1 MIEWGY
7 QMNNTVDTLIIG
19 AGITGLSLASFLGTD
34 DYLIVEKDSEVGG
47 YCKTT
52 IRNGFVWDYSGH
64 FFHFNNQEIKDYVL
78 ENIECDIKTVRKK
91 SHISYKDM
99 YIDFP
104 FQNNIHQLPTNEF
117 IECLYDLYHRGNE
130 KVNTFTDYVVNTLGH
145 SICDKFIIP
154 YNEKLYAC
162 DLNKLDYDAMGRFF
176 PKPTMFEDLL
186 FELRNNN
193 KTESYNDT
201 FIYPTGGS
209 IEFVK
214 SLYKRVNE
222 KNVLLNTKIIGIDLE
237 NKIAQTNNGYIK
249 FNKLV
254 NTIPFDTF
262 MELTGKKVDHLSS
275 NKVVVF
281 NLGFDLPTDIES
293 NWVYYPG
300 DEIFYRVGFYNNIFN
315 TDRMSLYV
323 EIGMEKTDEVIEE
336 DLLKKILEDLI
347 KVGVITNH
355 TLVDHQMI
363 IMNPAYVHITKE
375 SKEVYNDWC
384 KKNNPN
390 GLFSIG
396 RYGSWT
402 YCSIEDNI
410 IQAKELSIR
419 LV

>member
-1 MIEWGY
+1 
-7 QMNNTVDTLIIG
+7 MNNTECEILIIG
-19 AGITGLSLASFLGTD
+19 AGITGLSLASFLETD
-34 DYLIVEKDSEVGG
+34 NYLIVDKDSEVGG

-52 IRNGFVWDYSGH
+52 IRNEFVWDYSGH
-64 FFHFNNQEIKDYVL
+64 FFHFNNREIKDYVL
-78 ENIECDIKTVRKK
+78 ENIECDVVTVNKK
-91 SHISYKDM
+91 SHIYYKDR

-104 FQNNIHQLPTNEF
+104 FQNNIDQLPTDEF
-117 IECLYDLYHRGNE
+117 VECLYDLRNTKNGE
-130 KVNTFTDYVVNTLGH
+130 VNTFTDFVKNTLGE

-162 DLNKLDYDAMGRFF
+162 DLNNLDYDAMGRFF
-176 PKPTMFEDLL
+176 PKLTNFDDLL
-186 FELRNNN
+186 TQLKNKN

-209 IEFVK
+209 VEFVK
-214 SLYKRVNE
+214 SLLKRVNQD
-222 KNVLLNTKIIGIDLE
+222 NILLDTEIIGIDLE

-254 NTIPFDTF
+254 NTMPFDTF
-262 MELTGKKVDHLSS
+262 MKLTGEKVDNLSS

-281 NLGFDLPTDIES
+281 NLGFDKPTDISS
-293 NWVYYPG
+293 NWVYYPN
-300 DEIFYRVGFYNNIFN
+300 DEIFYRVGFYNNIFG

-323 EIGMEKTDEVIEE
+323 EIGMEKTERVIEE
-336 DLLKKILEDLI
+336 DLLKKVLEDLI
-347 KVGVITNH
+347 RVGVVTNH

-363 IMNPAYVHITKE
+363 VMNPAYVHITKE
-375 SKEVYNDWC
+375 SKEIYNDWN

-410 IQAKELSIR
+410 LQSKELSVR

>member
-1 MIEWGY
+1 MKQTNCNI
-7 QMNNTVDTLIIG
+7 LIVG
-19 AGITGLSLASFLGTD
+19 GGITGLSLASFLGED

-52 IRNGFVWDYSGH
+52 IRNEFVWDYSGH

-78 ENIECDIKTVRKK
+78 ENIECDVVTVNKK
-91 SHISYKDM
+91 SHIYYKDR

-104 FQNNIHQLPTNEF
+104 FQNNIHQLPTDEF
-117 IECLYDLYHRGNE
+117 VECLYDLYNKGNDE
-130 KVNTFTDYVVNTLGH
+130 INSFTDFVKSTLGQ

-154 YNEKLYAC
+154 YNQKLYAC

-176 PKPTMFEDLL
+176 PKPTNFNDLL
-186 FELRNNN
+186 LQLKNNN

-209 IEFVK
+209 VEFVK
-214 SLYKRVNE
+214 SLLKRVNE
-222 KNVLLNTKIIGIDLE
+222 DNILLNTKIIGIDLE

-254 NTIPFDTF
+254 NTMPFDTF
-262 MELTGKKVDHLSS
+262 MGLTGEKIDNLSS

-281 NLGFDLPTDIES
+281 NLGFDRQTGIDS
-293 NWVYYPG
+293 NWIYFPG
-300 DEIFYRVGFYNNIFN
+300 NEIFYRVGFYNNIFKTN
-315 TDRMSLYV
+315 KMSLYV
-323 EIGMEKTDEVIEE
+323 EIGMEKNQEVDEQA
-336 DLLKKILEDLI
+336 LLTKVLEDLEESGI
-347 KVGVITNH
+347 IVGQKLT
-355 TLVDHQMI
+355 DHQMI
-363 IMNPAYVHITKE
+363 VMNPAYVHITKE
-375 SKEVYNDWC
+375 SKEIYNSWN

-410 IQAKELSIR
+410 IQAKDLSVLLI
-419 LV
+419 

>member
-1 MIEWGY
+1 MQQTNCNI
-7 QMNNTVDTLIIG
+7 LIVG
-19 AGITGLSLASFLGTD
+19 GGITGLSLASFLGED

-52 IRNGFVWDYSGH
+52 IRNEFVWDYSGH

-78 ENIECDIKTVRKK
+78 ENIECDVVTVNKK
-91 SHISYKDM
+91 SHIYYKDR

-104 FQNNIHQLPTNEF
+104 FQNNIHQLPTDEF
-117 IECLYDLYHRGNE
+117 VECLYDLYNKGNDE
-130 KVNTFTDYVVNTLGH
+130 INSFTDFVKSTLGQ

-154 YNEKLYAC
+154 YNQKLYAC
-162 DLNKLDYDAMGRFF
+162 DLNKLEYDAMGRFF
-176 PKPTMFEDLL
+176 PKPTNFNDLL
-186 FELRNNN
+186 LQLKNNN

-209 IEFVK
+209 VEFVK
-214 SLYKRVNE
+214 SLLKRVNE
-222 KNVLLNTKIIGIDLE
+222 DNILLNTKIIGIDLE

-254 NTIPFDTF
+254 NSMPFDTF
-262 MELTGKKVDHLSS
+262 MGLTGEKIDNLSS

-281 NLGFDLPTDIES
+281 NLGFDRQTGIDS
-293 NWVYYPG
+293 NWIYFPG
-300 DEIFYRVGFYNNIFN
+300 NEIFYRVGFYNNIFKTN
-315 TDRMSLYV
+315 RMSLYV
-323 EIGMEKTDEVIEE
+323 EIGMEKNQEVDEKA
-336 DLLKKILEDLI
+336 LLTKVLEDLEESGI
-347 KVGVITNH
+347 IVGQKLT
-355 TLVDHQMI
+355 DHQMI
-363 IMNPAYVHITKE
+363 VMNPAYVHITKE
-375 SKEVYNDWC
+375 SKEIYNSWN

-410 IQAKELSIR
+410 IQAKDLSVL

>member
-1 MIEWGY
+1 
-7 QMNNTVDTLIIG
+7 
-19 AGITGLSLASFLGTD
+19 
-34 DYLIVEKDSEVGG
+34 
-47 YCKTT
+47 
-52 IRNGFVWDYSGH
+52 
-64 FFHFNNQEIKDYVL
+64 
-78 ENIECDIKTVRKK
+78 
-91 SHISYKDM
+91 
-99 YIDFP
+99 
-104 FQNNIHQLPTNEF
+104 
-117 IECLYDLYHRGNE
+117 
-130 KVNTFTDYVVNTLGH
+130 
-145 SICDKFIIP
+145 
-154 YNEKLYAC
+154 
-162 DLNKLDYDAMGRFF
+162 
-176 PKPTMFEDLL
+176 
-186 FELRNNN
+186 
-193 KTESYNDT
+193 
-201 FIYPTGGS
+201 
-209 IEFVK
+209 
-214 SLYKRVNE
+214 LYKRVNE

-254 NTIPFDTF
+254 NTMPFDTF

-323 EIGMEKTDEVIEE
+323 EIGMEKTDEVIEDE
-336 DLLKKILEDLI
+336 LLKKILEDLI
-347 KVGVITNH
+347 KVGVVTNH

-375 SKEVYNDWC
+375 SKEIYNDWG

-410 IQAKELSIR
+410 LQSKELSVR

>member
-1 MIEWGY
+1 
-7 QMNNTVDTLIIG
+7 MNNTEVDILIIG
-19 AGITGLSLASFLGTD
+19 AGITGLSLASFLETD
-34 DYLIVEKDSEVGG
+34 NYLIVDKDSEIGG

-64 FFHFNNQEIKDYVL
+64 FFHFNNQQIKDYVL
-78 ENIECDIKTVRKK
+78 ENIECDIKTVKKK
-91 SHISYKDM
+91 SHISYKDR

-154 YNEKLYAC
+154 YNQKLYAC

-186 FELRNNN
+186 SELRNNN

-214 SLYKRVNE
+214 SLHKRVNE

-254 NTIPFDTF
+254 NTMPFDTF
-262 MELTGKKVDHLSS
+262 MELTGEKVDNLSS

-347 KVGVITNH
+347 KVGVVTNH

-363 IMNPAYVHITKE
+363 VMNPAYVHITKE
-375 SKEVYNDWC
+375 SKEIYNDWG

-410 IQAKELSIR
+410 IESKK
-419 LV
+419 LVKCLNNL

>member
-1 MIEWGY
+1 MKQTNCNI
-7 QMNNTVDTLIIG
+7 LIVG
-19 AGITGLSLASFLGTD
+19 GGITGLSLASFLGED

-52 IRNGFVWDYSGH
+52 IRNEFVWDYSGH

-78 ENIECDIKTVRKK
+78 ENIECDVVTVNKK
-91 SHISYKDM
+91 SHIYYKDR

-104 FQNNIHQLPTNEF
+104 FQNNIHQLPTDEF
-117 IECLYDLYHRGNE
+117 VECLYDLYNKGNDE
-130 KVNTFTDYVVNTLGH
+130 INSFTDFVKSTLGQ

-154 YNEKLYAC
+154 YNQKLYAC

-176 PKPTMFEDLL
+176 PKPTNFNDLL
-186 FELRNNN
+186 LQLKNNN

-209 IEFVK
+209 VEFVK
-214 SLYKRVNE
+214 SLLKRVNE
-222 KNVLLNTKIIGIDLE
+222 DNILLNTKIIGIDLE

-254 NTIPFDTF
+254 NTMPFDTF
-262 MELTGKKVDHLSS
+262 MGLTGEKIDNLSS

-281 NLGFDLPTDIES
+281 NLGFDRQTGIDS
-293 NWVYYPG
+293 NWIYFPG
-300 DEIFYRVGFYNNIFN
+300 NEIFYRVGFYNNIFKTN
-315 TDRMSLYV
+315 RMSLYV
-323 EIGMEKTDEVIEE
+323 EIGMEKNQEVDEQA
-336 DLLKKILEDLI
+336 LLTKVLEDLEESGI
-347 KVGVITNH
+347 IVGQKLT
-355 TLVDHQMI
+355 DHQMI
-363 IMNPAYVHITKE
+363 VMNPAYVHITKE
-375 SKEVYNDWC
+375 SKEIYNSWN

-410 IQAKELSIR
+410 IQAKDLSVL

>member
-1 MIEWGY
+1 
-7 QMNNTVDTLIIG
+7 MNNTEVDILIIG
-19 AGITGLSLASFLGTD
+19 GGITGLSLASFLETD
-34 DYLIVEKDSEVGG
+34 NYLIVDKDSEVGG

-78 ENIECDIKTVRKK
+78 ENIECDIKTVKKK
-91 SHISYKDM
+91 SHISYKDR

-154 YNEKLYAC
+154 YNQKLYAC

-186 FELRNNN
+186 SELRNNK

-222 KNVLLNTKIIGIDLE
+222 KNVLLNTNIIGIDLE

-254 NTIPFDTF
+254 NTISFDTF
-262 MELTGKKVDHLSS
+262 MELTGKKVDNLSS

-323 EIGMEKTDEVIEE
+323 EIGMGKTDEVIKG

-347 KVGVITNH
+347 KVGVVTNH

-375 SKEVYNDWC
+375 SKEIYNDWG

-410 IQAKELSIR
+410 LQSKELSVR

>member
-1 MIEWGY
+1 
-7 QMNNTVDTLIIG
+7 MNQTNCDILIIG
-19 AGITGLSLASFLGTD
+19 AGITGLSLASFLDTD

-91 SHISYKDM
+91 SHISYKDR
-99 YIDFP
+99 YVDFP

-154 YNEKLYAC
+154 YNQKLYAC

-186 FELRNNN
+186 SELRNNN

-222 KNVLLNTKIIGIDLE
+222 KNVLLNTNIIGIDLE

-254 NTIPFDTF
+254 NTMPFDTF

-293 NWVYYPG
+293 NWVYYPS

-323 EIGMEKTDEVIEE
+323 EIGMEKTDKVIEE

-347 KVGVITNH
+347 KVGVVTNH

-363 IMNPAYVHITKE
+363 VMNPAYVHITKE
-375 SKEVYNDWC
+375 SKEIYNSWG

-410 IQAKELSIR
+410 IQSKQLSK
-419 LV
+419 LFN

>member
-1 MIEWGY
+1 
-7 QMNNTVDTLIIG
+7 MNTTECDILIIG
-19 AGITGLSLASFLGTD
+19 AGITGLSLASFLETD
-34 DYLIVEKDSEVGG
+34 NYLIVDKDSEVGG

-91 SHISYKDM
+91 SHISYKDR

-154 YNEKLYAC
+154 YNQKLYAC

-186 FELRNNN
+186 SELRNNN

-222 KNVLLNTKIIGIDLE
+222 KNVLLNTNIIGIDLE

-254 NTIPFDTF
+254 NTMPFDTF

-323 EIGMEKTDEVIEE
+323 EIGMEKTDKVIEE
-336 DLLKKILEDLI
+336 DLLKKVLEDLI
-347 KVGVITNH
+347 KVGVINNH
-355 TLVDHQMI
+355 NLVDHQMI
-363 IMNPAYVHITKE
+363 VMNPAYVHITKE
-375 SKEVYNDWC
+375 SKEIYNNWG

-410 IQAKELSIR
+410 IQSKELSIR

>member
-1 MIEWGY
+1 MQQTNCNI
-7 QMNNTVDTLIIG
+7 LIVG
-19 AGITGLSLASFLGTD
+19 GGITGLSLASFLGED

-52 IRNGFVWDYSGH
+52 IRNEFVWDYSGH

-78 ENIECDIKTVRKK
+78 ENIECDVVTVNKK
-91 SHISYKDM
+91 SHIYYKDR

-104 FQNNIHQLPTNEF
+104 FQNNIHQLPTDEF
-117 IECLYDLYHRGNE
+117 VECLYDLYNKGNDE
-130 KVNTFTDYVVNTLGH
+130 INSFTDFVKSTLGQ

-154 YNEKLYAC
+154 YNQKLYAC

-176 PKPTMFEDLL
+176 PKPTNFNDLL
-186 FELRNNN
+186 LQLKNNN

-209 IEFVK
+209 VEFVK
-214 SLYKRVNE
+214 SLLKRVNE
-222 KNVLLNTKIIGIDLE
+222 DNILLNTKIIGIDLE

-254 NTIPFDTF
+254 NTMPFDTF
-262 MELTGKKVDHLSS
+262 MGLTGEKIDNLSS

-281 NLGFDLPTDIES
+281 NLGFDRQTGIDS
-293 NWVYYPG
+293 NWIYFPG
-300 DEIFYRVGFYNNIFN
+300 NEIFYRVGFYNNIFKTN
-315 TDRMSLYV
+315 RMSLYV
-323 EIGMEKTDEVIEE
+323 EIGMEKNQEVDEQS
-336 DLLKKILEDLI
+336 LLTKVLEDLEESGI
-347 KVGVITNH
+347 IVGQKLT
-355 TLVDHQMI
+355 DHQMI
-363 IMNPAYVHITKE
+363 VMNPAYVHITKE
-375 SKEVYNDWC
+375 SKEIYNSWN

-410 IQAKELSIR
+410 IQAKDLSVLLI
-419 LV
+419 

>member
-1 MIEWGY
+1 
-7 QMNNTVDTLIIG
+7 MNTTECDILIIG
-19 AGITGLSLASFLGTD
+19 AGITGLSLASFLETD
-34 DYLIVEKDSEVGG
+34 NYLIVDKDSEVGG

-64 FFHFNNQEIKDYVL
+64 FFHFNNQQIKDYVL
-78 ENIECDIKTVRKK
+78 ENIECDIKTVKKK
-91 SHISYKDM
+91 SHISYKDR

-154 YNEKLYAC
+154 YNQKLYAC

-176 PKPTMFEDLL
+176 PKPTMFDDLL
-186 FELRNNN
+186 SELRNNK

-222 KNVLLNTKIIGIDLE
+222 KNVLLNTKIIAIDLE

-254 NTIPFDTF
+254 NTMPFDTF
-262 MELTGKKVDHLSS
+262 MELTGENVDHLSS

-323 EIGMEKTDEVIEE
+323 EVGMEKTDKVIEE
-336 DLLKKILEDLI
+336 DLLNKILEDLNR
-347 KVGVITNH
+347 VGVVINH

-363 IMNPAYVHITKE
+363 VMNPAYVHITKE
-375 SKEVYNDWC
+375 SKEIYNDWG
-384 KKNNPN
+384 KKNNPS

-410 IQAKELSIR
+410 IQAKELFNDY
-419 LV
+419 LCG

>member
-1 MIEWGY
+1 
-7 QMNNTVDTLIIG
+7 MNSKKVDILIIG
-19 AGITGLSLASFLGTD
+19 AGITGLSLASFLDTD

-91 SHISYKDM
+91 SHISYKDR
-99 YIDFP
+99 YVDFP

-130 KVNTFTDYVVNTLGH
+130 KVNTFTDYIVNTLGH

-154 YNEKLYAC
+154 YNQKLYAC

-186 FELRNNN
+186 SELRNNN

-222 KNVLLNTKIIGIDLE
+222 KNVLLNTNIIGIDLE

-254 NTIPFDTF
+254 NTMPFDTF

-323 EIGMEKTDEVIEE
+323 EIGLEKTDKVIEE
-336 DLLKKILEDLI
+336 DLLKKVLEDLI
-347 KVGVITNH
+347 KVGVINNH
-355 TLVDHQMI
+355 NLVDHQMI
-363 IMNPAYVHITKE
+363 VMNPAYVHITKE
-375 SKEVYNDWC
+375 SKEIYNDWC

-402 YCSIEDNI
+402 YCSIEDSI
-410 IQAKELSIR
+410 IQSKIVSYNI
-419 LV
+419 

>member
-1 MIEWGY
+1 MKTI
-7 QMNNTVDTLIIG
+7 DSDILIIG
-19 AGITGLSLASFLGTD
+19 AGITGLSLASFLETD
-34 DYLIVEKDSEVGG
+34 NYLIVEKDSEIGG

-64 FFHFNNQEIKDYVL
+64 FFHFNNQQIKDYVL
-78 ENIECDIKTVRKK
+78 ENIECEIKTVKKK
-91 SHISYKDM
+91 SHISYKDR

-104 FQNNIHQLPTNEF
+104 FQNNIHQLSTNEF
-117 IECLYDLYHRGNE
+117 IECLYDLYHRGND
-130 KVNTFTDYVVNTLGH
+130 KVNTFTDYVVNTLGR

-162 DLNKLDYDAMGRFF
+162 DLNKLDFDAMGRFF
-176 PKPTMFEDLL
+176 PKLTMFEDLL
-186 FELRNNN
+186 SELRNNK

-254 NTIPFDTF
+254 NTMPFDTF
-262 MELTGKKVDHLSS
+262 MELTGKKVDNLSS

-300 DEIFYRVGFYNNIFN
+300 DEIFYRVGLYNNIFN

-323 EIGMEKTDEVIEE
+323 EIGMDKHQEVVEE
-336 DLLKKILEDLI
+336 TLLKKVLEDLEES
-347 KVGVITNH
+347 GVIVGQK
-355 TLVDHQMI
+355 LVDYQMI
-363 IMNPAYVHITKE
+363 VMNPAYVHITKE
-375 SKEVYNDWC
+375 SKEIYNSWN
-384 KKNNPN
+384 KKNNPD

-410 IQAKELSIR
+410 LQSKELSQR
-419 LV
+419 LSM

>member
-1 MIEWGY
+1 
-7 QMNNTVDTLIIG
+7 MNNTECEILIIG
-19 AGITGLSLASFLGTD
+19 AGITGLSLASFLETD
-34 DYLIVEKDSEVGG
+34 NYLIVDKDSEVGG

-52 IRNGFVWDYSGH
+52 IRNEFVWDYSGH
-64 FFHFNNQEIKDYVL
+64 FFHFNNREIKDYVL
-78 ENIECDIKTVRKK
+78 ENIECDVVTVNKK
-91 SHISYKDM
+91 SHIYYKDR

-104 FQNNIHQLPTNEF
+104 FQNNIDQLPTDEF
-117 IECLYDLYHRGNE
+117 VECLYDLRNTKNGE
-130 KVNTFTDYVVNTLGH
+130 VNTFTDFVKNTLGE

-162 DLNKLDYDAMGRFF
+162 DLNNLDYDAMGRFF
-176 PKPTMFEDLL
+176 PKPTNFDDLL
-186 FELRNNN
+186 TQLKNKN

-209 IEFVK
+209 VEFVK
-214 SLYKRVNE
+214 SLLKRVNQD
-222 KNVLLNTKIIGIDLE
+222 NILLDTEIIGIDLE

-254 NTIPFDTF
+254 NTMPFDTF
-262 MELTGKKVDHLSS
+262 MKLTGEKVDNLSS

-281 NLGFDLPTDIES
+281 NLGFDKPTDISS
-293 NWVYYPG
+293 NWVYYPN
-300 DEIFYRVGFYNNIFN
+300 DEIFYRVGFYNNIFG

-323 EIGMEKTDEVIEE
+323 EIGMEKTERVIEE
-336 DLLKKILEDLI
+336 DLLKKVLEDLI
-347 KVGVITNH
+347 RVGVVTNH

-363 IMNPAYVHITKE
+363 VMNPAYVHITKE
-375 SKEVYNDWC
+375 SKEIYNDWG

-410 IQAKELSIR
+410 LQSKELLIR
-419 LV
+419 LI

>member
-1 MIEWGY
+1 MKQTNCNI
-7 QMNNTVDTLIIG
+7 LIVG
-19 AGITGLSLASFLGTD
+19 GGITGLSLASFLGKD

-52 IRNGFVWDYSGH
+52 IRNEFVWDYSGH

-78 ENIECDIKTVRKK
+78 ENIECDVVTVNKK
-91 SHISYKDM
+91 SHIYYKDR

-104 FQNNIHQLPTNEF
+104 FQNNIHQLPTDEF
-117 IECLYDLYHRGNE
+117 FECLYDLYNKGNDE
-130 KVNTFTDYVVNTLGH
+130 INSFTDFVKSTLGQ

-154 YNEKLYAC
+154 YNQKLYAC

-176 PKPTMFEDLL
+176 PKPTNFNDLL
-186 FELRNNN
+186 LQLKNNN

-209 IEFVK
+209 VEFVK
-214 SLYKRVNE
+214 SLLKRVNE
-222 KNVLLNTKIIGIDLE
+222 DNILLNTKIIGIDLE

-254 NTIPFDTF
+254 NTMPFDTF
-262 MELTGKKVDHLSS
+262 MGLTGEKIYDLSS

-281 NLGFDLPTDIES
+281 NLGFDRQTGIDS
-293 NWVYYPG
+293 NWIYFPG
-300 DEIFYRVGFYNNIFN
+300 NEIFYRVGFYNNIFKTN
-315 TDRMSLYV
+315 RMSLYV
-323 EIGMEKTDEVIEE
+323 EIGMEKNQEVDEQA
-336 DLLKKILEDLI
+336 LLTKVLEDLEESGI
-347 KVGVITNH
+347 IVGQKLT
-355 TLVDHQMI
+355 DHQMI
-363 IMNPAYVHITKE
+363 VMNPAYVHITKE
-375 SKEVYNDWC
+375 SKEIYNSWN

-410 IQAKELSIR
+410 IQAKDLSVL

>member
-1 MIEWGY
+1 
-7 QMNNTVDTLIIG
+7 MNNTEVDILIIG
-19 AGITGLSLASFLGTD
+19 AGITGLSLASFLETD
-34 DYLIVEKDSEVGG
+34 NYLIVDKDSEVGG

-64 FFHFNNQEIKDYVL
+64 FFHFNNREIKDYVL
-78 ENIECDIKTVRKK
+78 ENIECDVVTVNKK
-91 SHISYKDM
+91 SHIYYKDR

-104 FQNNIHQLPTNEF
+104 FQNNIDQLPTDEF
-117 IECLYDLYHRGNE
+117 VECLYDLRNTKNGE
-130 KVNTFTDYVVNTLGH
+130 VNTFTDFVKNTLGE

-162 DLNKLDYDAMGRFF
+162 DLNNLDYDAMGRFF
-176 PKPTMFEDLL
+176 PKPTNFDDLL
-186 FELRNNN
+186 TQLKN
-193 KTESYNDT
+193 KNKSESYNDT

-209 IEFVK
+209 VEFVK
-214 SLYKRVNE
+214 SLLKRVNQD
-222 KNVLLNTKIIGIDLE
+222 NILLDTEIIGIDLK

-254 NTIPFDTF
+254 NTMPFDTF
-262 MELTGKKVDHLSS
+262 MKLTGEKVDNLSS

-281 NLGFDLPTDIES
+281 NLGFDLPTDIKS
-293 NWVYYPG
+293 NWVYYPN
-300 DEIFYRVGFYNNIFN
+300 DEIFYRVGFYNNIFG
-315 TDRMSLYV
+315 TDKMSLYV
-323 EIGMEKTDEVIEE
+323 EIGMNKTDRVIEE
-336 DLLKKILEDLI
+336 DLLKKILEDLNR
-347 KVGVITNH
+347 VGVVTNH

-363 IMNPAYVHITKE
+363 VMNPAYVHITKE
-375 SKEVYNDWC
+375 SKEIYNDWG

-410 IQAKELSIR
+410 LQSKELSVR

>member
-1 MIEWGY
+1 MQQTNCNI
-7 QMNNTVDTLIIG
+7 LIVG
-19 AGITGLSLASFLGTD
+19 GGITGLSLASFLGED

-52 IRNGFVWDYSGH
+52 IRNEFVWDYSGH

-78 ENIECDIKTVRKK
+78 ENIECNVVTVNKK
-91 SHISYKDM
+91 SHIYYKDR

-104 FQNNIHQLPTNEF
+104 FQNNIHQLPTDEF
-117 IECLYDLYHRGNE
+117 VECLYDLYNKSNDE
-130 KVNTFTDYVVNTLGH
+130 INSFTDFVKSTLGQ

-176 PKPTMFEDLL
+176 PKPTNFNDLL
-186 FELRNNN
+186 FQLKNNN

-209 IEFVK
+209 VEFVK
-214 SLYKRVNE
+214 SLLKRVDE
-222 KNVLLNTKIIGIDLE
+222 DKIFFNTEIIGIDLTT
-237 NKIAQTNNGYIK
+237 KIAQTNNGYIK

-254 NTIPFDTF
+254 NTMPFDTF
-262 MELTGKKVDHLSS
+262 MKLTGNKVDNLSS

-281 NLGFDLPTDIES
+281 NLGFDRKTGIDS
-293 NWVYYPG
+293 NWVYFPG
-300 DEIFYRVGFYNNIFN
+300 DEIFYRVGFYNNIFK
-315 TDRMSLYV
+315 TDKMSLYV
-323 EIGMEKTDEVIEE
+323 EIGMEKNQEVDEQS
-336 DLLKKILEDLI
+336 LLKKVLEDLEESGI
-347 KVGVITNH
+347 IVGQK
-355 TLVDHQMI
+355 LVDHQMI
-363 IMNPAYVHITKE
+363 VMNPAYVHITKE
-375 SKEVYNDWC
+375 SKEIYNSWN

-410 IQAKELSIR
+410 IQAKDLSIL

>member
-1 MIEWGY
+1 MQQTNCNI
-7 QMNNTVDTLIIG
+7 LIVG
-19 AGITGLSLASFLGTD
+19 GGITGLSLASFLGED
-34 DYLIVEKDSEVGG
+34 NYLIVEKDSEVGG

-52 IRNGFVWDYSGH
+52 IRNEFVWDYSGH
-64 FFHFNNQEIKDYVL
+64 FFHFNHQEIKDYVL
-78 ENIECDIKTVRKK
+78 ENIECDVVTVNKK
-91 SHISYKDM
+91 SHIYYKDR

-104 FQNNIHQLPTNEF
+104 FQNNIHQLPTDEF
-117 IECLYDLYHRGNE
+117 VECLYDLYNKGDDEINS
-130 KVNTFTDYVVNTLGH
+130 FTDFVKSKLGQ

-176 PKPTMFEDLL
+176 PKPTNFNDLL
-186 FELRNNN
+186 FQLKNNN

-209 IEFVK
+209 VEFVK
-214 SLYKRVNE
+214 SLLKRVNE
-222 KNVLLNTKIIGIDLE
+222 DKILLNTEIIGIDLTT
-237 NKIAQTNNGYIK
+237 KMAQTNNGYIK

-254 NTIPFDTF
+254 NTMPFDTF
-262 MELTGKKVDHLSS
+262 MKLTGNKVDNLSS

-281 NLGFDLPTDIES
+281 NLGFDRQTGVDS
-293 NWVYYPG
+293 NWVYFPG
-300 DEIFYRVGFYNNIFN
+300 DEIFYRVGFYNNIFK
-315 TDRMSLYV
+315 TDKMSLYV
-323 EIGMEKTDEVIEE
+323 EIGMEKNQEVDEQS
-336 DLLKKILEDLI
+336 LLKKVLEDLEESGI
-347 KVGVITNH
+347 IVGQK
-355 TLVDHQMI
+355 LVHHQMI
-363 IMNPAYVHITKE
+363 VMNPAYVHITKE
-375 SKEVYNDWC
+375 SKEIYNSWN

-410 IQAKELSIR
+410 IQARDLSIL

>member
-1 MIEWGY
+1 MDQTNCDI
-7 QMNNTVDTLIIG
+7 LIIG
-19 AGITGLSLASFLGTD
+19 AGITGLSLASFLETD
-34 DYLIVEKDSEVGG
+34 NYLIVDKDSEVGG

-64 FFHFNNQEIKDYVL
+64 FFHFNNREIKDYVL
-78 ENIECDIKTVRKK
+78 ENIECDVVTVNKK
-91 SHISYKDM
+91 SHIYYKDR

-104 FQNNIHQLPTNEF
+104 FQNNIDQLPTDEF
-117 IECLYDLYHRGNE
+117 VECLYDLRNTGNGE
-130 KVNTFTDYVVNTLGH
+130 VNTFTDFVKNTLGE

-154 YNEKLYAC
+154 YNQKLYAC
-162 DLNKLDYDAMGRFF
+162 DLNNLDYDAMGRFF
-176 PKPTMFEDLL
+176 PKPTNFDDLL
-186 FELRNNN
+186 TQLKN
-193 KTESYNDT
+193 KNKSESYNDT

-209 IEFVK
+209 VEFVK
-214 SLYKRVNE
+214 SLLKRVNQD
-222 KNVLLNTKIIGIDLE
+222 NILLDTEIIGIDLK

-254 NTIPFDTF
+254 NTMPFDTF
-262 MELTGKKVDHLSS
+262 MKLTGEKVDNLSS

-281 NLGFDLPTDIES
+281 NLGFDLPTDIKS
-293 NWVYYPG
+293 NWVYYPN
-300 DEIFYRVGFYNNIFN
+300 DEIFYRVGFYNNIFG
-315 TDRMSLYV
+315 TDKMSLYV
-323 EIGMEKTDEVIEE
+323 EIGMNKTDRVIEE
-336 DLLKKILEDLI
+336 DLLKKILEDLNR
-347 KVGVITNH
+347 VGVVTNH

-363 IMNPAYVHITKE
+363 VMNPAYVHITKE
-375 SKEVYNDWC
+375 SKEIYNDWG

-410 IQAKELSIR
+410 LQSKELSVR

>member
-1 MIEWGY
+1 M
-7 QMNNTVDTLIIG
+7 DTINCDILIVG
-19 AGITGLSLASFLGTD
+19 AGITGLSLASFLD
-34 DYLIVEKDSEVGG
+34 NDNYLIVDRDSEVGG

-64 FFHFNNQEIKDYVL
+64 FFHFNNQQIKDYVL
-78 ENIECDIKTVRKK
+78 ENIECDIKTVKKK
-91 SHISYKDM
+91 SHISYKDR

-130 KVNTFTDYVVNTLGH
+130 KVNTFTDYIINTLGH
-145 SICDKFIIP
+145 SICNKFIIP

-186 FELRNNN
+186 SELRNNK

-254 NTIPFDTF
+254 NTMPFDTF
-262 MELTGKKVDHLSS
+262 MGLTGKKVDNLSS

-323 EIGMEKTDEVIEE
+323 EIGMEKHQEVVEE
-336 DLLKKILEDLI
+336 TLLKKVLKDLEESGVV
-347 KVGVITNH
+347 VGQK
-355 TLVDHQMI
+355 LVDYQMI
-363 IMNPAYVHITKE
+363 VMNPAYVHITKE
-375 SKEVYNDWC
+375 SKEIYNSWN
-384 KKNNPN
+384 KKNNPD

-396 RYGSWT
+396 RYGSWS

-410 IQAKELSIR
+410 LQSKELSQR
-419 LV
+419 LSM

>member
-1 MIEWGY
+1 
-7 QMNNTVDTLIIG
+7 MNNTEVDILIIG
-19 AGITGLSLASFLGTD
+19 AGITGLSLASFLETNN
-34 DYLIVEKDSEVGG
+34 YLIVDKDSEVGG

-64 FFHFNNQEIKDYVL
+64 FFHFNNQQIKDYVL
-78 ENIECDIKTVRKK
+78 ENIECDIKTVKKK
-91 SHISYKDM
+91 SHISYKDR

-117 IECLYDLYHRGNE
+117 IECLYDMYHRGNE

-154 YNEKLYAC
+154 YNQKLYAC

-176 PKPTMFEDLL
+176 PKPTMFDDLL
-186 FELRNNN
+186 FELRNNK

-237 NKIAQTNNGYIK
+237 NKIAQTNNGYIR

-254 NTIPFDTF
+254 NTMPFDTF
-262 MELTGKKVDHLSS
+262 MELTGKKVDNLSS

-315 TDRMSLYV
+315 TDKMSLYV
-323 EIGMEKTDEVIEE
+323 EIGMEKTDKVIEG

-347 KVGVITNH
+347 RVGVVTNQ

-375 SKEVYNDWC
+375 SKEIYNDWG

-410 IQAKELSIR
+410 LQSKELSVR

>member
-1 MIEWGY
+1 MQQTNCNI
-7 QMNNTVDTLIIG
+7 LIVG
-19 AGITGLSLASFLGTD
+19 GGITGLSLASFLDED

-52 IRNGFVWDYSGH
+52 IRNEFVWDYSGH

-78 ENIECDIKTVRKK
+78 ENIECDVVTVNKK
-91 SHISYKDM
+91 SHIYYKDR

-104 FQNNIHQLPTNEF
+104 FQNNIHQLPTDEF
-117 IECLYDLYHRGNE
+117 VECLYDLYNKGNDE
-130 KVNTFTDYVVNTLGH
+130 INSFTDFVKNTLGQ

-154 YNEKLYAC
+154 YNQKLYAC

-176 PKPTMFEDLL
+176 PKPTNFNDLL
-186 FELRNNN
+186 LQLKNNN

-209 IEFVK
+209 VEFVK
-214 SLYKRVNE
+214 SLLKRVNE
-222 KNVLLNTKIIGIDLE
+222 DNILLNTKIIGIDLE

-254 NTIPFDTF
+254 NTMPFDTF
-262 MELTGKKVDHLSS
+262 MGLTGEKIDNLSS

-281 NLGFDLPTDIES
+281 NLGFDRQTGIDS
-293 NWVYYPG
+293 NWIYFPG
-300 DEIFYRVGFYNNIFN
+300 NEIFYRVGFYNNIFKTN
-315 TDRMSLYV
+315 RMSLYV
-323 EIGMEKTDEVIEE
+323 EIGMEKNQEVDEQS
-336 DLLKKILEDLI
+336 LLTKVLEDLEESGI
-347 KVGVITNH
+347 IVGQKLT
-355 TLVDHQMI
+355 DHQMI
-363 IMNPAYVHITKE
+363 VMNPAYVHITKE
-375 SKEVYNDWC
+375 SKEIYNSWN

-410 IQAKELSIR
+410 IQAKDLSVLLI
-419 LV
+419 

>member
-1 MIEWGY
+1 MDS
-7 QMNNTVDTLIIG
+7 NKVDILIIG
-19 AGITGLSLASFLGTD
+19 AGITGLSLASFLGMD

-64 FFHFNNQEIKDYVL
+64 FFHFNNQQIKDYVL

-91 SHISYKDM
+91 SHISYKDR

-154 YNEKLYAC
+154 YNQKLYAC

-186 FELRNNN
+186 SELRNNN

-262 MELTGKKVDHLSS
+262 MELTGNKVDHLSS

-300 DEIFYRVGFYNNIFN
+300 NEIFYRVGFYNNIFN
-315 TDRMSLYV
+315 TKRMSLYV
-323 EIGMEKTDEVIEE
+323 EIGMEKTDKVIEE
-336 DLLKKILEDLI
+336 DLLKKILDDLI
-347 KVGVITNH
+347 KVGVIKNH
-355 TLVDHQMI
+355 NLVDHQMI
-363 IMNPAYVHITKE
+363 VMNPAYVHITKE
-375 SKEVYNDWC
+375 SKEVYNSWG

-410 IQAKELSIR
+410 IQAKELFNDY
-419 LV
+419 LCE